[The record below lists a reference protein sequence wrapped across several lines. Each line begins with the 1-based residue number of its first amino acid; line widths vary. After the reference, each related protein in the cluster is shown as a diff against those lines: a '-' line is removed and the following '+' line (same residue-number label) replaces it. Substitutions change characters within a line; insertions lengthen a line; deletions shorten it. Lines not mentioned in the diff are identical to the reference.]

1 MKYVKHGTLN
11 EYYFSFLER
20 LCPGKNETIETISE
34 GTNDEFSSDEF
45 SDDEFDNATYENLN
59 GKLFQSPKDLKK
71 RGWVIVKIRQEL
83 VLVFWLLAHESCH
96 LSQAEIKKIVPT
108 SRAE

>member
-11 EYYFSFLER
+11 EYFLFFLER

-59 GKLFQSPKDLKK
+59 GKLFQSPKDLKNVD
-71 RGWVIVKIRQEL
+71 R
-83 VLVFWLLAHESCH
+83 LL
-96 LSQAEIKKIVPT
+96 
-108 SRAE
+108 